1 MPIASKN
8 FAEFELKRTNQTL
21 GTNLV
26 LGKNGNGYT
35 LYTDE
40 TRTSEINCCMTFNQ
54 VTTALATM
62 RRLFE
67 YKKDLIPW
75 AWGLNGYM
83 SVVGSALSIY
93 LSHVVG
99 LNWFILLACALY
111 MTLVFIPQRGL
122 FESP

>member
-1 MPIASKN
+1 MPIASKSY
-8 FAEFELKRTNQTL
+8 AEFELKRTNETL

-40 TRTSEINCCMTFNQ
+40 TRTSEINCSMPFNQ

-67 YKKDLIPW
+67 YKDLK
-75 AWGLNGYM
+75 NQ
-83 SVVGSALSIY
+83 
-93 LSHVVG
+93 
-99 LNWFILLACALY
+99 
-111 MTLVFIPQRGL
+111 VFEKIQTDKQNDVL
-122 FESP
+122 FELSKLGTN

>member
-1 MPIASKN
+1 MPIASRN

-40 TRTSEINCCMTFNQ
+40 TRTSEINCSMTFNQ

-67 YKKDLIPW
+67 YKNLKNQVFKKIQTDKQ
-75 AWGLNGYM
+75 NDV
-83 SVVGSALSIY
+83 SFELSK
-93 LSHVVG
+93 LG
-99 LNWFILLACALY
+99 TN
-111 MTLVFIPQRGL
+111 
-122 FESP
+122 

>member
-1 MPIASKN
+1 MPIASKSY
-8 FAEFELKRTNQTL
+8 AEFELKRTNETL

-40 TRTSEINCCMTFNQ
+40 TRTSEINCSMTFDQ

-67 YKKDLIPW
+67 YKDLK
-75 AWGLNGYM
+75 NQ
-83 SVVGSALSIY
+83 
-93 LSHVVG
+93 
-99 LNWFILLACALY
+99 
-111 MTLVFIPQRGL
+111 VFEKIQTDKQNDVL
-122 FESP
+122 FELSKLGTN

>member
-1 MPIASKN
+1 MPTASKN

-40 TRTSEINCCMTFNQ
+40 TRTSEINCSMTFNQ

-67 YKKDLIPW
+67 YKNLKDQVFKKIQKDQQDF
-75 AWGLNGYM
+75 YY
-83 SVVGSALSIY
+83 SQLSK
-93 LSHVVG
+93 LG
-99 LNWFILLACALY
+99 TN
-111 MTLVFIPQRGL
+111 
-122 FESP
+122 

>member
-1 MPIASKN
+1 MPTASKN
-8 FAEFELKRTNQTL
+8 FAEFELKRTNETL

-40 TRTSEINCCMTFNQ
+40 TRTSEINCSMTFDQ

-67 YKKDLIPW
+67 YKDLK
-75 AWGLNGYM
+75 NQ
-83 SVVGSALSIY
+83 
-93 LSHVVG
+93 
-99 LNWFILLACALY
+99 
-111 MTLVFIPQRGL
+111 VFEKIQTDKQNEVL
-122 FESP
+122 FELSKLGTN

>member
-67 YKKDLIPW
+67 YKNLKNQVFEKIQTDKQNEI
-75 AWGLNGYM
+75 
-83 SVVGSALSIY
+83 SFELSK
-93 LSHVVG
+93 LG
-99 LNWFILLACALY
+99 TN
-111 MTLVFIPQRGL
+111 
-122 FESP
+122 

>member
-1 MPIASKN
+1 MLKLGSKSPKFKIMPIASKN

-40 TRTSEINCCMTFNQ
+40 TRTSEINCSMTFNQ

-62 RRLFE
+62 RRMFE
-67 YKKDLIPW
+67 YKNLKDQ
-75 AWGLNGYM
+75 
-83 SVVGSALSIY
+83 
-93 LSHVVG
+93 
-99 LNWFILLACALY
+99 
-111 MTLVFIPQRGL
+111 VFKKMRKDQEEFYYSKISKLGTN
-122 FESP
+122 

>member
-54 VTTALATM
+54 VTTVLATM
-62 RRLFE
+62 RRMFE
-67 YKKDLIPW
+67 YKDLK
-75 AWGLNGYM
+75 NQ
-83 SVVGSALSIY
+83 VSIKLKKEEY
-93 LSHVVG
+93 SSFYKPSKLQI
-99 LNWFILLACALY
+99 N
-111 MTLVFIPQRGL
+111 
-122 FESP
+122 

>member
-1 MPIASKN
+1 MPTASKN
-8 FAEFELKRTNQTL
+8 FAEFELKRTNETL

-40 TRTSEINCCMTFNQ
+40 TRTSEINCSMTFDQ

-67 YKKDLIPW
+67 YKDLK
-75 AWGLNGYM
+75 NQ
-83 SVVGSALSIY
+83 
-93 LSHVVG
+93 
-99 LNWFILLACALY
+99 
-111 MTLVFIPQRGL
+111 VFEKIQTDKQNDVL
-122 FESP
+122 FELSKLGTN

>member
-1 MPIASKN
+1 MPIASKSY
-8 FAEFELKRTNQTL
+8 AEFELKRTNETL

-40 TRTSEINCCMTFNQ
+40 TRTSEINCSMTFDQ

-67 YKKDLIPW
+67 YKDLKNQVFEKIQTDKQKD
-75 AWGLNGYM
+75 
-83 SVVGSALSIY
+83 V
-93 LSHVVG
+93 
-99 LNWFILLACALY
+99 
-111 MTLVFIPQRGL
+111 L
-122 FESP
+122 FELSKLGTN

>member
-1 MPIASKN
+1 MLKLKSKSPTFKVMPIASKN

-35 LYTDE
+35 IYTDE

-62 RRLFE
+62 RKLFE
-67 YKKDLIPW
+67 YKQLKNLI
-75 AWGLNGYM
+75 
-83 SVVGSALSIY
+83 SIKLKKEEY
-93 LSHVVG
+93 
-99 LNWFILLACALY
+99 
-111 MTLVFIPQRGL
+111 
-122 FESP
+122 ESFYKPSKLEIN

>member
-1 MPIASKN
+1 MPIASKSY
-8 FAEFELKRTNQTL
+8 AEFELKRTNETL

-40 TRTSEINCCMTFNQ
+40 TRTSEINCSMTFNQ

-67 YKKDLIPW
+67 YKDLK
-75 AWGLNGYM
+75 NQ
-83 SVVGSALSIY
+83 
-93 LSHVVG
+93 
-99 LNWFILLACALY
+99 
-111 MTLVFIPQRGL
+111 VFEKIQTDKQNDVL
-122 FESP
+122 FELSKLGTN